1 MSVETMK
8 LKAASLDIRRENY
21 KRMHA
26 GTAERMGKSLEFKM
40 CRTLTQMRKCL
51 WGVKARMKR

>member
-1 MSVETMK
+1 MTAPTRQDM
-8 LKAASLDIRRENY
+8 ARSLDTRRENY
-21 KRMHA
+21 RQQHA

-51 WGVKARMKR
+51 WGVKKKMKR